1 MGLPFFMHRRHWD
14 MRHPMLKERLQHKE
28 LYIHY
33 RSLFFNRKL
42 SDNLLKKVVYKQC
55 NGSNISKTI
64 NDLRKTQK

>member
-1 MGLPFFMHRRHWD
+1 

-33 RSLFFNRKL
+33 RALFFNRKL

-55 NGSNISKTI
+55 KW
-64 NDLRKTQK
+64 